1 MSTNSMQHTHLP
13 QHQQQLL
20 QQHDRLRGTHCVHAT
35 SMPKDPG
42 LQTCGRESSLLLG
55 ARPLKRER
63 GGRQCVL
70 GLPLSL
76 LLCFPL
82 VSSLQLMQFPL
93 LSPLLLSLSLWLMSL
108 LLLLLLLLWRRRLV
122 QVLERAWQVCPHLEK
137 GKSGKQ

>member
-1 MSTNSMQHTHLP
+1 
-13 QHQQQLL
+13 
-20 QQHDRLRGTHCVHAT
+20 
-35 SMPKDPG
+35 
-42 LQTCGRESSLLLG
+42 
-55 ARPLKRER
+55 
-63 GGRQCVL
+63 VL